1 MNPGMWP
8 LSLKIEYYAFTEFT
22 MAHARAQTHTAWCDF
37 NRIVEHAAISPARH
51 VVCAAVRSAAVR
63 TAAVRTATVP
73 RQLNAR
79 PHFFKQGRGQFLD
92 KA

>member
-22 MAHARAQTHTAWCDF
+22 MAHARAQTHTAWCNF
-37 NRIVEHAAISPARH
+37 KRIVKHPAISPVRH
-51 VVCAAVRSAAVR
+51 VLCTAMRSAAM
-63 TAAVRTATVP
+63 P
-73 RQLNAR
+73 RHLNAR